1 MNNNLPSENE
11 IYNLSEFFKIMG
23 DGTRL
28 KILSLLESGEKSV
41 SEISNSLNISLS
53 AISHQLRILKQTN
66 LITFIKKGK
75 NVIYT
80 LADEHI
86 KLIIDIAL
94 EHIKEK

>member
-1 MNNNLPSENE
+1 MSLPSENE

-28 KILSLLESGEKSV
+28 KILSLLENGEKSV
-41 SEISNSLNISLS
+41 GEISTILGVSLS
-53 AISHQLRILKQTN
+53 AVSHQLRILKQTN
-66 LITFIKKGK
+66 LITFTKKGK
-75 NVIYT
+75 NVIYM

-94 EHIKEK
+94 EHVNER